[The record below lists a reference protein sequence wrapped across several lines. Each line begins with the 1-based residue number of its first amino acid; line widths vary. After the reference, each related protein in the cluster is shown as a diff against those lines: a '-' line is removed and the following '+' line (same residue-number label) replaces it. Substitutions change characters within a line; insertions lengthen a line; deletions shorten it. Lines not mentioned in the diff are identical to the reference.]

1 MNLKAVKKSKGL
13 DGWLYLF
20 TDYRKTL
27 EEGERNPVM
36 EKRIARRSSELAER
50 RYRLLMEEEEKSGDE
65 KMAKEKF
72 DSAISYYEDALEIV
86 KYSQGYLGEKE
97 KSDLGK
103 KLAEAKAKRWNPEM
117 ESVYAKIEN
126 RSEEIWKDGEYEY
139 YIDYLK
145 DNLSELKE
153 ITKKG
158 GTKSE
163 LVTSITTKINQ
174 YAERLKAE
182 EKSLS
187 NKISLYTDASVADT
201 SYNKKIELEK
211 IKEDLARKVNFELQV
226 NLPETFTTK
235 TGIKFT
241 KILKKDGKPVYVSD
255 RIRPDQVDSW
265 YFARDYAVNLN
276 KEDNCPDCYRL
287 PYREEIENLKAE
299 PGKWYDGSP
308 QKYEGLWLQSWSPA
322 YFGMTAGNITF
333 GMYTFDYVHDVVF
346 HPLSWQSYLYP
357 ISPDSVYASRGGSW
371 VSDARLI
378 RSAYRFFGDRSYDFY
393 GFRLVR
399 PLR

>member
-1 MNLKAVKKSKGL
+1 M
-13 DGWLYLF
+13 
-20 TDYRKTL
+20 
-27 EEGERNPVM
+27 
-36 EKRIARRSSELAER
+36 
-50 RYRLLMEEEEKSGDE
+50 
-65 KMAKEKF
+65 
-72 DSAISYYEDALEIV
+72 
-86 KYSQGYLGEKE
+86 GEKE
-97 KSDLGK
+97 KSVLGK
-103 KLAEAKAKRWNPEM
+103 KLVEAKAKRWNPEM
-117 ESVYAKIEN
+117 ESVYGKIEKK
-126 RSEEIWKDGEYEY
+126 SEDLWKDGEYEN

-145 DNLSELKE
+145 EKLNELAE

-163 LVTSITTKINQ
+163 LVTSITSKINQ

-182 EKSLS
+182 ERSIS
-187 NKISLYTDASVADT
+187 NKISLYTDASVADM
-201 SYNKKIELEK
+201 SYNKKIEREKERLGLSKKEILEL
-211 IKEDLARKVNFELQV
+211 E
-226 NLPETFTTK
+226 LPETFTTK

-255 RIRPDQVDSW
+255 RIRPDQADSW

-287 PYREEIENLKAE
+287 PYREEIENLKADRE
-299 PGKWYDGSP
+299 
-308 QKYEGLWLQSWSPA
+308 YEGLWLQSWSPA
-322 YFGMTAGNITF
+322 YFGMTIGNLYLGF
-333 GMYTFDYVHDVVF
+333 YTFDYVHDVVF

-371 VSDARLI
+371 DDHARNI
-378 RSAYRFFGDRSYDFY
+378 RSAYRSVTGRNASSV